1 MVKELLNGNPVRCI
15 LEIGKMIFLVDKGYS
30 KPNVRKVKLNMMV
43 NLLATLRKWVRI
55 LNKVYILLNLKNIVI
70 SKDKLMVNLRIINT
84 MGDGKI
90 RENMVKEKCCQKIMF
105 YIKESGK
112 MIKRRENLQ

>member
-1 MVKELLNGNPVRCI
+1 
-15 LEIGKMIFLVDKGYS
+15 
-30 KPNVRKVKLNMMV
+30 
-43 NLLATLRKWVRI
+43 
-55 LNKVYILLNLKNIVI
+55 
-70 SKDKLMVNLRIINT
+70 MVNLRIINT